1 MWLCYLM
8 LSVININ
15 IGKQLAQVDMCQTRL
30 QLCRKG
36 PCGLYS
42 LGSSVVIY
50 FHKALQITTLMFL
63 HFKTTKIS

>member
-1 MWLCYLM
+1 VWLCYLM

-36 PCGLYS
+36 PVPVVTVTVFITILQYTLPCS
-42 LGSSVVIY
+42 L
-50 FHKALQITTLMFL
+50 LE
-63 HFKTTKIS
+63 